1 MKRIISFLL
10 CFLLIFTLP
19 FSASAKDAAPAASQ
33 QVIDLGNGLIA
44 IDEIQEA
51 GNARAAMG
59 KTVTRTRTIKDGDT
73 VVAIITIQATFRY
86 DGTTVSVVSKGINQ
100 ADTFAG
106 WNYEQISFTSSG
118 GTVTLEAKLTKWL
131 IFNTPFTMTLSC
143 DKDGNIY

>member
-10 CFLLIFTLP
+10 CFLLIFALP
-19 FSASAKDAAPAASQ
+19 FSASAAEPVSAASQ
-33 QVIDLGNGLIA
+33 QVINLGNGLIA
-44 IDEIQEA
+44 IDEIQEVSSI
-51 GNARAAMG
+51 RAALG

-86 DGTTVSVVSKGINQ
+86 DGTTVSVISKGINQ
-100 ADTFAG
+100 ADTFEG
-106 WNYEQISFTSSG
+106 WKYEQISFTSSG

-131 IFNTPFTMTLSC
+131 IFNSPFTMTLSC